1 MKAEIPGRLRGL
13 FFVLLFF
20 LPVLLSAHPHMQ
32 FNSTAEFVWEGK
44 KLAGVFLEWQFD
56 SFFSADIIRA
66 YDVNADGSFDEAET
80 RAVFEGAFSNLRH
93 YYFFT
98 FIRQGDRRETPASV
112 EKFSAFQR
120 NGTLVYRFY
129 VDLRSWN
136 AGTLHLAVYDYTF
149 FCDIRYP
156 DGNPVTLRYDRE
168 QVLPRWEIRENRNNP
183 VYYNPLGDIED
194 TTVYYE
200 WKPGLETYYPR
211 EITIYHE

>member
-98 FIRQGDRRETPASV
+98 FIRQGDRRETP
-112 EKFSAFQR
+112 
-120 NGTLVYRFY
+120 
-129 VDLRSWN
+129 LRSRNPAPSNETARWYTALCGSPVMERGN
-136 AGTLHLAVYDYTF
+136 ASPCRVRLYF

-156 DGNPVTLRYDRE
+156 DENPVTCGMIGNRYCPGWESAKTVTIR
-168 QVLPRWEIRENRNNP
+168 VLQSAWR
-183 VYYNPLGDIED
+183 
-194 TTVYYE
+194 
-200 WKPGLETYYPR
+200 
-211 EITIYHE
+211 H